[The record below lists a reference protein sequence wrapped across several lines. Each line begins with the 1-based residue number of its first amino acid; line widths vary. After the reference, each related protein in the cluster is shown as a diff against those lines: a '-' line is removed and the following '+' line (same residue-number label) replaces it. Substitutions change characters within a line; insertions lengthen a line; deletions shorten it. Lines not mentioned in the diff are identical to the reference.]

1 MFIKILLKFIGK
13 HLFWSLVLNIVAG
26 LRPPTLFKKEATTQ
40 MFSREFCK
48 IFKNIFFDRT
58 PPVTAFS
65 FTKIVFHNRAM
76 EVES

>member
-1 MFIKILLKFIGK
+1 
-13 HLFWSLVLNIVAG
+13 
-26 LRPPTLFKKEATTQ
+26 
-40 MFSREFCK
+40 MFSREFCQ

-65 FTKIVFHNRAM
+65 FTKIVFHNKVM